1 MRKIAVTTDFSE
13 EARRSFAPAGALAR
27 KFGSTL
33 FVVNVAPPP
42 VVSPWPDM
50 VTYSF
55 HENLFGIID
64 DRLREAVESE
74 ESLKGLAVER
84 RVLAGNTVEALQ
96 GFLEDEEID
105 LLVIAS
111 HGLAGVKRFIL
122 GSVADRLIR
131 QALCPVLVYRA
142 LEAAGPESPVFPPRR
157 ILVPHDLSSAGRT
170 AMLMGRDWAR
180 AFGSAAQLL
189 LVIEA
194 TTMLYSFASETMGEV
209 RGYEERVRAEGHR
222 RLENIVQQDWRGV
235 ETSAVTVIGRP
246 ADEILRAAA
255 SFHADL
261 IVMGTHGRSG
271 LEHFFLGSVAE
282 KTIRQARCPILVV
295 RDHR

>member
-1 MRKIAVTTDFSE
+1 
-13 EARRSFAPAGALAR
+13 
-27 KFGSTL
+27 
-33 FVVNVAPPP
+33 
-42 VVSPWPDM
+42 
-50 VTYSF
+50 
-55 HENLFGIID
+55 
-64 DRLREAVESE
+64 
-74 ESLKGLAVER
+74 
-84 RVLAGNTVEALQ
+84 
-96 GFLEDEEID
+96 
-105 LLVIAS
+105 
-111 HGLAGVKRFIL
+111 
-122 GSVADRLIR
+122 
-131 QALCPVLVYRA
+131 
-142 LEAAGPESPVFPPRR
+142 
-157 ILVPHDLSSAGRT
+157 
-170 AMLMGRDWAR
+170 MGRDWAR